1 MSSLVLTIIALV
13 ALLPA
18 ALVALR
24 AGDGRSARFR
34 LCLALAA
41 AGPALAA
48 FSLMGAQWQTSL
60 SVALWVSIAATAAL
74 FAVLAHATAQG
85 WRLAP
90 LLMPFLAALGLLAS
104 LVQWVEAPMPLSGAP
119 VPAAWLD
126 LHIVVSVLTYAL
138 LTLAA
143 VASLATFL
151 QERALKH
158 KAPTQLTRMLP
169 SVADGETL
177 AGRLLLASEAVLGL
191 GLATGM
197 ATQYFETGTV
207 LILSHKTLLSL
218 LAFALIGLLLI
229 GHRVCGVRG
238 RVAARVVLLA
248 YLLLTLAY
256 PGVKFVTQVLVAH

>member
-1 MSSLVLTIIALV
+1 MSSLALNIVALV

-18 ALVALR
+18 ALAALR
-24 AGDGRSARFR
+24 VGDGRNARFR
-34 LCLALAA
+34 LSLALSV
-41 AGPALAA
+41 AGPALWAM
-48 FSLMGAQWQTSL
+48 FLMAGHWQTSL
-60 SVALWVSIAATAAL
+60 SAALWVSIAATAAL
-74 FAVLAHATAQG
+74 FALLAHVTAQG

-90 LLMPFLAALGLLAS
+90 LLMPFLAVLGVLAS
-104 LVQWVEAPMPLSGAP
+104 LVQWLEDAQPLSGH

-126 LHIVVSVLTYAL
+126 LHIIVSVLTYAL

-151 QERALKH
+151 QERALKS
-158 KAPTQLTRMLP
+158 KSPTQLTRMLP
-169 SVADGETL
+169 SVADGETM
-177 AGRLLLASEAVLGL
+177 AGRLLMASEVVLGL
-191 GLATGM
+191 GLSTGM
-197 ATQYFETGTV
+197 ATQYFESGAV
-207 LILSHKTLLSL
+207 LTLSHKTLLSL

-229 GHRVCGVRG
+229 GHRICGVRG

>member
-1 MSSLVLTIIALV
+1 MSSLVLNIVALV

-24 AGDGRSARFR
+24 AGEGRSVQFR
-34 LCLALAA
+34 LCLGLAV
-41 AGPALAA
+41 AGPALW
-48 FSLMGAQWQTSL
+48 SISQMSAQWLTSL
-60 SVALWVSIAATAAL
+60 SAALWVSIAATAAL

-104 LVQWVEAPMPLSGAP
+104 LVQWVEAPPPLNGQ

-151 QERALKH
+151 QERALKR
-158 KAPTQLTRMLP
+158 KAPTTLTRMLP

-197 ATQYFETGTV
+197 ATQYFETGIV
-207 LILSHKTLLSL
+207 LVLSHKTLLSL

-256 PGVKFVTQVLVAH
+256 PGVKFVTQVLVSH

>member
-1 MSSLVLTIIALV
+1 MSSVVLNIVALV

-24 AGDGRSARFR
+24 ASEGRNAQFR
-34 LCLALAA
+34 LCLALAV
-41 AGPALAA
+41 AGPAVWAA
-48 FSLMGAQWQTSL
+48 FLMGGHWQTSL
-60 SVALWVSIAATAAL
+60 SAALWVSIAATAAL
-74 FAVLAHATAQG
+74 FAVLANAAGQG

-90 LLMPFLAALGLLAS
+90 LLMPFLAVLGLMAS
-104 LVQWVEAPMPLSGAP
+104 LVQWVETPSALNGH

-126 LHIVVSVLTYAL
+126 LHIIVSVLTYAL

-143 VASLATFL
+143 VASLAGFL
-151 QERALKH
+151 QERALKR

-177 AGRLLLASEAVLGL
+177 AGRLLLATEVVLGL

-207 LILSHKTLLSL
+207 FSLSHKSLLSL

-238 RVAARVVLLA
+238 KVAARMVLLA

-256 PGVKFVTQVLVAH
+256 PGVKFVTQVLLS

>member
-1 MSSLVLTIIALV
+1 MSLLALNIAALA

-18 ALVALR
+18 ALLALR
-24 AGDGRSARFR
+24 AGEGDDARFR
-34 LCLALAA
+34 LGLVLAA
-41 AGPALAA
+41 AGPAVWAA
-48 FSLMGAQWQTSL
+48 VLMSGQWQTGL
-60 SVALWVSIAATAAL
+60 SAALWVSVAATAAL
-74 FAVLAHATAQG
+74 FAVLAFTVAQA

-90 LLMPFLAALGLLAS
+90 LLMPFLAAVGLLAS
-104 LVQWVEAPMPLSGAP
+104 LIQRVEVPSSLIGQ

-151 QERALKH
+151 QERALKR
-158 KAPTQLTRMLP
+158 KAPTTLTRMLP
-169 SVADGETL
+169 SVAGSEAL
-177 AGRLLLASEAVLGL
+177 AGRLLLASETVLGL
-191 GLATGM
+191 GLVTGM
-197 ATQYFETGTV
+197 AAQYFETGV
-207 LILSHKTLLSL
+207 LFVISHKTLLSL
-218 LAFALIGLLLI
+218 LAFVLIGLLLV

-256 PGVKFVTQVLVAH
+256 PGVKFVTQVLLP